1 MHPHSLLSS
10 RRHVT
15 PLVLLLVAALAGAC
29 LSLMRPPPASAA
41 AEDSFVTRCGIR
53 FCLDG
58 EEYYFAGANAYDLFT
73 FGSGSGDTE
82 TQYMDKE
89 RIDAH
94 MARMR
99 DDGVD
104 VVRLWM
110 FSHESWH
117 GFEKSEGVYDEQQF
131 ALFDYVIESART
143 HGLRLMPVFENYW
156 EAYGGIDTR
165 LGWEGLSGGQPARA
179 AFFDKDRCPG
189 CFTSY
194 KNYVSHAL
202 NRTNHYSGVKYKDD
216 PTIFAWDLMNEPRY
230 EGQSDEEN
238 VEGTTLRA
246 WVDEMGAFVKEI
258 DPNHLLGAGIEGH
271 GTQYGF
277 GGDEGN
283 PFVHLQQSP
292 YLDFTSAHPYPT
304 EHWADL
310 TLDETKE
317 LVRAW
322 IADSHEKVGKPFFM
336 GEFNVHNVDRA
347 AWWSEI
353 YADFEAAGGDG
364 SAFWWYQDREID
376 GKFGVTQGDPELDV
390 FRAHSARMAA
400 KSGRTSP
407 TGTPSSSP
415 STGGPTTTPEPTTTP
430 DPTGTPTA
438 SPTAGTP
445 CRVDYR
451 LSDWGNTFNADV
463 TIHNTGS
470 TAVDQWELSFT
481 FPGGQSITQIWN
493 ATRVQDGRSV
503 TVTHPSG
510 YNTSIAPGATVN
522 FGFSGASQ
530 AGTNGVPDSFTLNGT
545 ACSSV

>member
-1 MHPHSLLSS
+1 MHAHPLPSS
-10 RRHVT
+10 RRYVT

-58 EEYYFAGANAYDLFT
+58 EEYYVAGANAYDLFT

-99 DDGVD
+99 YDGVD

-246 WVDEMGAFVKEI
+246 WVDEMGAFVKEV

-292 YLDFTSAHPYPT
+292 YLDFTSAHPYST
-304 EHWADL
+304 EYWADL

-322 IADSHEKVGKPFFM
+322 ITDSHEKVGKPFFM
-336 GEFNVHNVDRA
+336 GEFNVHNSTGRPGGARSTPTSRRPAVTAAPSGGTRTARSTGSSASPRA
-347 AWWSEI
+347 IRNSTCSVPTPPAWPPRAVTPPRPAPRPPRPPPESRRRPPSRPPHRTRP
-353 YADFEAAGGDG
+353 AHPPRPPRSAHRAGSTTGCRTG
-364 SAFWWYQDREID
+364 EPPS
-376 GKFGVTQGDPELDV
+376 T
-390 FRAHSARMAA
+390 
-400 KSGRTSP
+400 RTSRS
-407 TGTPSSSP
+407 TTPAARR
-415 STGGPTTTPEPTTTP
+415 STGGSCRSPSPA
-430 DPTGTPTA
+430 A
-438 SPTAGTP
+438 S
-445 CRVDYR
+445 R
-451 LSDWGNTFNADV
+451 
-463 TIHNTGS
+463 
-470 TAVDQWELSFT
+470 
-481 FPGGQSITQIWN
+481 
-493 ATRVQDGRSV
+493 
-503 TVTHPSG
+503 
-510 YNTSIAPGATVN
+510 
-522 FGFSGASQ
+522 
-530 AGTNGVPDSFTLNGT
+530 
-545 ACSSV
+545 